1 MIIFV
6 ATRYVK
12 YWWLT
17 MKDYMGGHFN
27 HAFKVNLEKSR
38 LSFITEYVLSL
49 SWYRVNH
56 IMLERCLCLIF
67 IWIVRSNEQG
77 VINKKTW
84 PNVIETFLRVT
95 VFDRCT
101 CKVCRRQR
109 FYCSQKHSTISLYVK
124 KCLMYIRMFHP
135 CNIHVTS

>member
-1 MIIFV
+1 MIIFVV

-67 IWIVRSNEQG
+67 IYSTFPVCMYSIFIKYACLIFLHLATNIAIYNMNKTEYVFDYCWINHGSFLYHNFS
-77 VINKKTW
+77 
-84 PNVIETFLRVT
+84 TFYGLRV
-95 VFDRCT
+95 DMN
-101 CKVCRRQR
+101 KV
-109 FYCSQKHSTISLYVK
+109 
-124 KCLMYIRMFHP
+124 
-135 CNIHVTS
+135 